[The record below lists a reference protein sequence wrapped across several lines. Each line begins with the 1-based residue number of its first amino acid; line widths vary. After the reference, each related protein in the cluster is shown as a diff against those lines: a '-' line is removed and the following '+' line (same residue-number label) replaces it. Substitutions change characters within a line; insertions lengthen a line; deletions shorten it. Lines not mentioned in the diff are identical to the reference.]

1 MDESLILALSLAE
14 AVEADAA
21 LIEEFMQED
30 QIARDRM
37 VAEAMGENPTATI
50 EPVFHQPVLDGE
62 TYNTLRRFNI
72 VPPETDVANGED
84 EETQN
89 LVTDA
94 AQDDQSVQH
103 IQVAAGNQDATN
115 NEDTVDCQNIV
126 CGQLTPEMED
136 GDAPNTNILEEH
148 PQNSTTTDGTAN
160 DQQTVE
166 DQVQVETQEQAQD
179 NTDVVLAT
187 VETSPAPAPSSEMVP
202 IPDMKQCLSCQD
214 DFSDAQTFQAPCS
227 HHWCQPCLVLCIET
241 SLKDESLF
249 PPTCCEPLP
258 VESCDFIP
266 QDLVK
271 RFQDKTVEFSTVD
284 RTYCSDAACATF
296 IFPQSIRGGIG
307 NCPRCERQTCILC
320 KQVQHE
326 GICSE
331 DTAAQEVLQLG
342 QQQGWQRCG
351 KCKHLIDL
359 KIGCHHISCRC
370 GHQFC
375 YICGALWKTC
385 ECPQWN
391 ENRLVDAAP
400 DRIGEAYRERQA
412 EEERQRQE
420 RERQERERQERERQE
435 RERQERER
443 QERERQERERQ
454 ERERQERERQA
465 EAIRREV
472 QERTWLHPE
481 YCCHQSYVRVEGRLE
496 CAECEKTP
504 GTFILEC
511 DYCDIYVC
519 HRCRHAMLSWQPR

>member
-37 VAEAMGENPTATI
+37 IAEALNEDRQATI
-50 EPVFHQPVLDGE
+50 EPVSHQPVLDGE

-72 VPPETDVANGED
+72 VPSETDAANVED
-84 EETQN
+84 EEAQN

-94 AQDDQSVQH
+94 AQDDQSVQR
-103 IQVAAGNQDATN
+103 IQVAAGNQEAGDNQDAGNNQDTVDN
-115 NEDTVDCQNIV
+115 QDTFHNEDTVDCQNIV

-136 GDAPNTNILEEH
+136 GDAPNTNTLEEH
-148 PQNSTTTDGTAN
+148 PQHSTTTDGPAN
-160 DQQTVE
+160 DQQTE
-166 DQVQVETQEQAQD
+166 DDQVQVETQEQARN
-179 NTDVVLAT
+179 NTDVLLAT

-214 DFSDAQTFQAPCS
+214 DFSDAHTFQAPCS
-227 HHWCQPCLVLCIET
+227 HHWCQPCLVLCIES

-249 PPTCCEPLP
+249 PPKCCEPLP
-258 VESCDFIP
+258 VESCYSIP

-271 RFQDKTVEFSTVD
+271 RFQDKTLEFSTVD

-296 IFPQSIRGGIG
+296 IFPQSIKGGIR
-307 NCPRCERQTCILC
+307 NCTRCERQTCILC
-320 KQVQHE
+320 KQVRHE

-331 DTAAQEVLQLG
+331 DTEAQEVLHLG
-342 QQQGWQRCG
+342 QQQGWQRCE

-359 KIGCHHISCRC
+359 KIGCYHISCPC

-375 YICGALWKTC
+375 YICGARWKTC
-385 ECPQWN
+385 QCPHWN

-400 DRIGEAYRERQA
+400 GRVALAMIRIRDAYQERQA
-412 EEERQRQE
+412 EEERQHR
-420 RERQERERQERERQE
+420 
-435 RERQERER
+435 
-443 QERERQERERQ
+443 

-465 EAIRREV
+465 EAIRRERAEQIRREV
-472 QERTWLHPE
+472 QERTSLHPD
-481 YCCHQSYVRVEGRLE
+481 YCFHQSYVRVEGRHE
-496 CAECEKTP
+496 CAERRQTP
-504 GTFILEC
+504 GSFILEC
-511 DYCDIYVC
+511 DDCDIYVC
-519 HRCRHAMLSWQPR
+519 HRCRDAGGSWQFE